1 MYRPVLEELYVLFTE
16 LAQAFQKALFF
27 IVGHLS
33 VHASSQNRQIC
44 CTRVEISA
52 EDHSL
57 GPNGWFES
65 GKRLFLDAPSTG
77 ARLET
82 GFPGVF
88 PSVTKG
94 LLEAMLPQGIGEK
107 HQDKMGRVGARL
119 FLAVD

>member
-1 MYRPVLEELYVLFTE
+1 MHRPVLKELHVLLTE
-16 LAQAFQKALFF
+16 LAQAFQKASFF

-44 CTRVEISA
+44 CTRAEISS

-57 GPNGWFES
+57 GPNAWFES

-77 ARLET
+77 AHLET

-107 HQDKMGRVGARL
+107 HPDTMGRVGARL

>member
-1 MYRPVLEELYVLFTE
+1 MSCS
-16 LAQAFQKALFF
+16 QAFQKASFF

-33 VHASSQNRQIC
+33 DHASSQNRQIC
-44 CTRVEISA
+44 CTRAEISS

-88 PSVTKG
+88 PSVTTG
-94 LLEAMLPQGIGEK
+94 LLEAMLPQGIGENS
-107 HQDKMGRVGARL
+107 DTLIRY
-119 FLAVD
+119 F

>member
-1 MYRPVLEELYVLFTE
+1 MHRPVLEESHVLLTE
-16 LAQAFQKALFF
+16 LAQAFQKASFF
-27 IVGHLS
+27 IVGH
-33 VHASSQNRQIC
+33 VHASSQNRQIY
-44 CTRVEISA
+44 CTRAEISS

-107 HQDKMGRVGARL
+107 HPDTMGRVGARL